1 MASVVLTT
9 AQYFGGYNQ
18 HFGGFGFN
26 SLTDNFGGNNQGFGG
41 LGGLGGG
48 IGGGQPSVRDPRQ
61 NRGNYLC
68 HNKSELLNHTRFIER
83 VFSCLISITR
93 LFSNRFWPHRSI
105 RLKFN

>member
-9 AQYFGGYNQ
+9 AQYFGGYN

-26 SLTDNFGGNNQGFGG
+26 SLTDNFGNNQLGGGFGG

-61 NRGNYLC
+61 NRGL
-68 HNKSELLNHTRFIER
+68 FIA
-83 VFSCLISITR
+83 
-93 LFSNRFWPHRSI
+93 LF
-105 RLKFN
+105 